1 MVDKYGDGC
10 FFMVGDNPRADIQ
23 GANEMEWGSFL
34 TQTGVHQGPENDP
47 ENPATM
53 VINRFEEAVDVVLK
67 IQK

>member
-1 MVDKYGDGC
+1 
-10 FFMVGDNPRADIQ
+10 
-23 GANEMEWGSFL
+23 MEWGSFL